1 MNFICLDC
9 ATVISTS
16 SVRLSC
22 NKCGGLLEWMREDEV
37 TVSSLLPPPQD
48 FNLWRY
54 SALLPRVDEEKI
66 VSLSEGGTPLHFT
79 ENLAEHLGIEE
90 LFVKNEG
97 KNPTGSFKDRGM
109 SVALTVAKATG
120 VRIAMCAST
129 GNTASSMAAYGA
141 KAGIPTVVVVP
152 RGKVAKTKLAQC
164 VAYGARVIET
174 RGNFDQAL
182 EIVKENEGTDGTA
195 IMNSVNPFRIEGQKT
210 AAFEICD
217 QLSAAPDWLVIPVG
231 NGGNISSY
239 WKGFREF
246 RSIGVI
252 SELPKI
258 VAVQAEG
265 ASPIVHAYEKG
276 LSSVQF
282 IESPETEASAIRI
295 GKPANWK
302 RALSAVR
309 ESAGLAISV
318 TDREITEARK
328 LLAEK
333 EGILAELAS
342 ASTVAAV
349 RKLSSRHLFKPGETV
364 VCVATGNGLKDVG
377 VPGDTEAA
385 VISTADELRKI
396 LMTI

>member
-9 ATVISTS
+9 STVISAS

-22 NKCGGLLEWMREDEV
+22 KKCGGLLEWMSGGEV

-54 SALLPRVDEEKI
+54 SALLPQVDEEKI
-66 VSLSEGGTPLHFT
+66 VSLSEGGTPLHYA
-79 ENLAEHLGIEE
+79 ENLAEVMGIEE

-109 SVALTVAKATG
+109 SVAMTVAKATG

-152 RGKVAKTKLAQC
+152 QGKVAKTKLAQC
-164 VAYGARVIET
+164 VAYGARVVET
-174 RGNFDQAL
+174 KGNFDQAL
-182 EIVKENEGTDGTA
+182 EIVKQNEGTEGTG
-195 IMNSVNPFRIEGQKT
+195 IMNSVNPLRIEGQKT

-239 WKGFREF
+239 WKGFKEF

-252 SELPKI
+252 SGLPKI

-276 LSSVQF
+276 LSSIKF
-282 IESPETEASAIRI
+282 TESPETEASAIRI

-318 TDREITEARK
+318 TDREIIDARK
-328 LLAEK
+328 MLAEK

-342 ASTVAAV
+342 ASTVAALI
-349 RKLSSRHLFKPGETV
+349 RLSSRHLFRQGETV
-364 VCVATGNGLKDVG
+364 VCVATGNGLKDVSVSG
-377 VPGDTEAA
+377 AFDST
-385 VISTADELRKI
+385 VISSSAELRKI
-396 LMTI
+396 LTAI